1 MSNKKNLISDWL
13 REYGDEEIQ
22 RFISKNVDIAQKVN
36 QALEEKG
43 WSKSYFATQKL
54 NKTPSEISKWLSGT
68 HNLTLKSI
76 VKMEKALG
84 IELVYT
90 KPFTEYQYVYMGSIQ
105 TESVAGDEE
114 DDYESTFDSDY
125 HSIAM

>member
-22 RFISKNVDIAQKVN
+22 RFINKNVDIAQKVN
-36 QALEEKG
+36 QALEDKG
-43 WSKSYFATQKL
+43 WSKSYVATQILEKQ
-54 NKTPSEISKWLSGT
+54 PSEVSKWLSGT
-68 HNLTLKSI
+68 HNLNLKSI

-90 KPFTEYQYVYMGSIQ
+90 KPFTEYQYVYLGSIQ
-105 TESVAGDEE
+105 AESMSREE
-114 DDYESTFDSDY
+114 ENDYEATFDSDY